1 MRKLKQQ
8 VWPFQ
13 IKIMNNGPIKPID
26 DWCAENLGRRF
37 NEWFSYDWEDKRVY
51 AFKDEATLIVF
62 KLRWSYNG

>member
-1 MRKLKQQ
+1 MRKLKKE

-13 IKIMNNGPIKPID
+13 TTIKSTNESID
-26 DWCAENLGRRF
+26 KWCEETLGRRF
-37 NEWFSYDWEDKRVY
+37 RDWYGYYSPDEGRIY